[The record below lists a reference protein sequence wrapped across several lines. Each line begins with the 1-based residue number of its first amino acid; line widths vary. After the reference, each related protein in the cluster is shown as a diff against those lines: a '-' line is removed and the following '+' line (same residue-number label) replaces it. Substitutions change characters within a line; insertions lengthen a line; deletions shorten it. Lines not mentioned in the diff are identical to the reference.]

1 MFIIL
6 CNGLFGYLIGQAFSE
21 VLKLAG
27 VNDYLGNWANFAE
40 EMIYAFINFLHGVS
54 YPITLLYFN
63 TRLRKNWREQLTRKS
78 NRVHSEITIAT
89 VVGNASYTN
98 HEGSGNASYTKLTS

>member
-1 MFIIL
+1 MQWTI
-6 CNGLFGYLIGQAFSE
+6 GYLIGKAFSE

-89 VVGNASYTN
+89 VVVNAFTLM
-98 HEGSGNASYTKLTS
+98 H